1 MSELE
6 LSTSYINQWNEIK
19 HDSVFIEE
27 KLDVTNGIFNQYLV
41 SSNEEFI
48 TQNQNRENLL
58 KLVEEY
64 KELKKKIQEDI
75 ESSQNDNEN
84 MKSKNKSLK
93 EQETELLTQRIRNS
107 DEEYRKF
114 EQKISNNI
122 KAKDSTL
129 KFKTETSRNKKI
141 TFECEN
147 IVENYKML
155 AKVDLNQSHLINS
168 LSHSTYDNSFD
179 SRILLNK
186 YHAYE
191 ILTGINVI
199 NRLPF
204 ENREMFEQLNET
216 QPWYDILF
224 TNLPDDCLDFDSNM
238 STYSTGLK
246 KSLETL
252 SSQMIEFYKSIF
264 RKRKIATCELSKKIN
279 NSVFMNNLED
289 FSIIQSNKLSL
300 ICMAITEQEIN
311 YSMKEFAI
319 EWVKGSRVLNIL
331 INSSSSKMATII
343 LPQFY
348 PLSGTNKIKLIKLN
362 GYEDYEVKKF
372 RIEENFDSL
381 TAWITMFTEMYN
393 TNTIV

>member
-1 MSELE
+1 MK
-6 LSTSYINQWNEIK
+6 Q
-19 HDSVFIEE
+19 VF
-27 KLDVTNGIFNQYLV
+27 KSD
-41 SSNEEFI
+41 
-48 TQNQNRENLL
+48 LL
-58 KLVEEY
+58 NF
-64 KELKKKIQEDI
+64 Q
-75 ESSQNDNEN
+75 
-84 MKSKNKSLK
+84 
-93 EQETELLTQRIRNS
+93 
-107 DEEYRKF
+107 
-114 EQKISNNI
+114 NI

-264 RKRKIATCELSKKIN
+264 RVRTDLYKSVFNDYFKIN
-279 NSVFMNNLED
+279 RVYFVEKKNSHM
-289 FSIIQSNKLSL
+289 
-300 ICMAITEQEIN
+300 
-311 YSMKEFAI
+311 
-319 EWVKGSRVLNIL
+319 
-331 INSSSSKMATII
+331 
-343 LPQFY
+343 
-348 PLSGTNKIKLIKLN
+348 
-362 GYEDYEVKKF
+362 
-372 RIEENFDSL
+372 
-381 TAWITMFTEMYN
+381 
-393 TNTIV
+393 